1 MPFQYPSS
9 LGRQLLIRGTL
20 AVTLVGSLA
29 LYHQSVL
36 TDRIALEQRY
46 WRASGTLN
54 PIASRSLY
62 YRNKIFLSRTDG
74 MDREEQGEKIRRCWQ
89 NLFRNNKI

>member
-9 LGRQLLIRGTL
+9 LGRQLLARGTL

-36 TDRIALEQRY
+36 TDRVTLGQRY
-46 WRASGTLN
+46 WRAYGTHN
-54 PIASRSLY
+54 PIASRNLY
-62 YRNKIFLSRTDG
+62 CRNKIILSRTDG
-74 MDREEQGEKIRRCWQ
+74 RDRKEQGEKIRRCWL
-89 NLFRNNKI
+89 NLFRNKKI

>member
-1 MPFQYPSS
+1 MPFQYQSS
-9 LGRQLLIRGTL
+9 LGRQLLARGTL

-36 TDRIALEQRY
+36 TDRVTLGHRY
-46 WRASGTLN
+46 WRASGTHN
-54 PIASRSLY
+54 PIASRTLY
-62 YRNKIFLSRTDG
+62 CRNKIILSRTDG
-74 MDREEQGEKIRRCWQ
+74 RDRKEQGEKIRRCWL